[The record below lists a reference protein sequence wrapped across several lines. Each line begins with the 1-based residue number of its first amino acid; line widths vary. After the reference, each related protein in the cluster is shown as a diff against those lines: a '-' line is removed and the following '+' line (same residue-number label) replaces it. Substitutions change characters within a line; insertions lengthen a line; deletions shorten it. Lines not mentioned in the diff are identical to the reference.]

1 MYRYLG
7 KKVSSGKPFAKHSEV
22 TPTDQKFC
30 TAELYTLLGERPE
43 VGKSVMIL
51 V

>member
-1 MYRYLG
+1 MYGYLG
-7 KKVSSGKPFAKHSEV
+7 KKVSAGKLFTKHSEV

-30 TAELYTLLGERPE
+30 TAELCMLLGERPE
-43 VGKSVMIL
+43 VGKTVVIL